1 MIGQAEGKSVQH
13 KTYKSPFISPV
24 PEDFDVFYGEMLY
37 LTFIIDG
44 EEPNPVAT
52 PD

>member
-1 MIGQAEGKSVQH
+1 VIGQAEGKSVQH
-13 KTYKSPFISPV
+13 NTYKSPIISPV
-24 PEDFDVFYGEMLY
+24 SKDFDALYGETVY